1 MVRAPL
7 SAIVIA
13 CLLPVSCTSAST
25 HGLRSNSFNASNK
38 NAIVVIASEA
48 NRREFYTL
56 SFDSYNAEKEAFG
69 SQQFSF
75 NFLQENSGY
84 VFANAEPGEYL
95 LSRIVVDTNWNLCPY
110 EQTVSVT
117 IKPGTINFLG
127 FHNSTIHRAQAAEI
141 ARSKGD
147 ESLDQFSYVY
157 YVDHLVAAT
166 IRRGTPQDVY
176 ELQQYISETFPEIS
190 APIIQSDVTE
200 ASYRRPAENRLFGLT
215 CTGG

>member
-1 MVRAPL
+1 M
-7 SAIVIA
+7 
-13 CLLPVSCTSAST
+13 PVSCTSAST
-25 HGLRSNSFNASNK
+25 HGLRSSSFNASNK

-48 NRREFYTL
+48 SRREFYTL

-75 NFLQENSGY
+75 NFLQGNSGY
-84 VFANAEPGEYL
+84 LFANAEPGEYL
-95 LSRIVVDTNWNLCPY
+95 LSSIVVDTNWNLCPY

-147 ESLDQFSYVY
+147 ESLDQFSYAY
-157 YVDHLVAAT
+157 YVDHLFPAT

-200 ASYRRPAENRLFGLT
+200 ASYRRPTENRLFGLT